1 MPPGSGVVAACRAA
15 DARPGDGSG
24 RSPPA
29 TAAGIVVR
37 LGRGVA
43 RAEEGADAGEDGT
56 GTDDGAAAKGAA
68 TREAGAPGTAPPGP
82 PGTTASVITTP
93 AAMSTA
99 PATAAPD
106 RKLTSSI
113 RA

>member
-1 MPPGSGVVAACRAA
+1 
-15 DARPGDGSG
+15 
-24 RSPPA
+24 
-29 TAAGIVVR
+29 
-37 LGRGVA
+37 VA
-43 RAEEGADAGEDGT
+43 RGEEGAGAGEDGAGT
-56 GTDDGAAAKGAA
+56 GDGVAAKGAA
-68 TREAGAPGTAPPGP
+68 TREAGALATAPPGP

-113 RA
+113 RAYIALFSRPNPTHLLPARHSTIHGHQPGRDQARADRNSW